1 MAMKKGNI
9 AWIVGG
15 LVVAAGIV
23 AGIVFATNPGTP
35 ETVTPPTPE
44 PEVTTPDTSEDIQRG
59 TIVVGSQGYYSNEIV
74 AEIYAQVLEE
84 AGFEVVRQFQIGQR
98 DAYIPALEAG
108 EVDLFPEYT
117 GNLLQF
123 YTPDTQATQ
132 ADDVY
137 AELADALPEQLKAL
151 AMSPATDQDSYNVT
165 AETAA
170 EFNLV
175 TISDLANLD
184 GPVTLG
190 GAPELAE
197 RPYGPTG
204 LLSVYGVEVVLDATG
219 PATLEALLEGL
230 VLVANIYTGDP
241 AIAQYGLVTLADPE
255 GLFLSSNL
263 VPIAGADIA
272 DKVAEFINPVSLAM
286 TPEHLV
292 AMNLESTAEQKS
304 AADIARQWRAD
315 NGF

>member
-1 MAMKKGNI
+1 MITRGRLTKLAGFVL
-9 AWIVGG
+9 AAG
-15 LVVAAGIV
+15 VVAGCANG
-23 AGIVFATNPGTP
+23 AEPT
-35 ETVTPPTPE
+35 TPPTPE
-44 PEVTTPDTSEDIQRG
+44 PDVTTPDTSEEIELG

-123 YTPDTQATQ
+123 YSPDTTATV
-132 ADDVY
+132 ADEVY
-137 AELADALPEQLKAL
+137 AELVTALPEQLTAL

-170 EFNLV
+170 EFTLV
-175 TISDLANLD
+175 TIGDLVNLEA
-184 GPVTLG
+184 PVVLG

-197 RPYGPTG
+197 RPYGPSG
-204 LLSVYGVEVVLDATG
+204 LLSVYGVEVELDATG
-219 PATLEALLEGL
+219 PATLEALLEG
-230 VLVANIYTGDP
+230 VVQVANIYTGDP
-241 AIAQYGLVTLADPE
+241 AIAKYGLVTLADPE

-263 VPIAGADIA
+263 VPIARTDIA
-272 DKVAEFINPVSLAM
+272 DNVAPFINPVSEAM
-286 TPEHLV
+286 TPDALV
-292 AMNLESTAEQKS
+292 AMNLQSIDDQMS
-304 AADIARQWRAD
+304 AADIARAWREA

>member
-1 MAMKKGNI
+1 MMMKRGRI
-9 AWIVGG
+9 ASLAG
-15 LVVAAGIV
+15 LVLAAGMI
-23 AGIVFATNPGTP
+23 AGCAGTT

-44 PEVTTPDTSEDIQRG
+44 PDVTTPDTSEEIQRG
-59 TIVVGSQGYYSNEIV
+59 TIVVGSQGYYSNEII

-84 AGFEVVRQFQIGQR
+84 AGFEVVRTFQIGQR
-98 DAYIPALEAG
+98 DAYIPALEGG

-123 YTPDTQATQ
+123 YDPSTQATQ
-132 ADDVY
+132 TDEVY
-137 AELADALPEQLKAL
+137 AELVEALPEELTAL

-170 EFNLV
+170 QYNLV
-175 TISDLANLD
+175 TISDLASL
-184 GPVTLG
+184 PAPITLG

-219 PATLEALLEGL
+219 PATLDALLEGL
-230 VLVANIYTGDP
+230 VIVANIYTGDP
-241 AIAQYGLVTLADPE
+241 AIAQFGLVTLADPE
-255 GLFLSSNL
+255 GLFLASNV
-263 VPIAGADIA
+263 VPIARTEIA
-272 DKVAEFINPVSLAM
+272 DKIAEFINPVSEAM
-286 TPEHLV
+286 TASALV
-292 AMNLESTAEQKS
+292 AMNLQATAEQKS
-304 AADIARQWRAD
+304 SADIAREWRAA

>member
-1 MAMKKGNI
+1 MITRGRI
-9 AWIVGG
+9 AKFAGFV
-15 LVVAAGIV
+15 LAAGVI
-23 AGIVFATNPGTP
+23 AGCANGADTT
-35 ETVTPPTPE
+35 TPPTPE
-44 PEVTTPDTSEDIQRG
+44 PDVTSPEVSDLVEMG

-123 YTPDTQATQ
+123 YSPDTSATQ
-132 ADDVY
+132 ADEVY
-137 AELADALPEQLKAL
+137 AELVTALPEQLVAL

-175 TISDLANLD
+175 TIGDLANIE
-184 GPVTLG
+184 GPITLG

-197 RPYGPTG
+197 RPYGPNG
-204 LLSVYGVEVVLDATG
+204 LSSVYGVEVQLDATG
-219 PATLEALLEGL
+219 PATLEALLEGV

-263 VPIAGADIA
+263 VPIARAEIA
-272 DKVAEFINPVSLAM
+272 DKIAPFINPVSEAM
-286 TPEHLV
+286 TPEQLV
-292 AMNLESTAEQKS
+292 AMNLQSTADQMS
-304 AADIARQWRAD
+304 AADIAREWREA

>member
-1 MAMKKGNI
+1 MMMRRSA
-9 AWIVGG
+9 AV
-15 LVVAAGIV
+15 LASVVVATGLIAGC
-23 AGIVFATNPGTP
+23 ADGSDG
-35 ETVTPPTPE
+35 
-44 PEVTTPDTSEDIQRG
+44 D

-84 AGFEVVRQFQIGQR
+84 AGFDVDRQFGIGQR

-123 YTPDTQATQ
+123 YNPDTTATQ

-137 AELADALPEQLKAL
+137 AELVTALPEQLTAL

-170 EFNLV
+170 EYNLV
-175 TISDLANLD
+175 TIADLAGID
-184 GPVTLG
+184 APITLG

-197 RPYGPTG
+197 RPYGPRG
-204 LLSVYGVEVVLDATG
+204 LLSVYGVEVELDATG
-219 PATLEALLEGL
+219 PATLQALLDGV

-263 VPIAGADIA
+263 VPIARAEIA
-272 DKVAEFINPVSLAM
+272 ATIAEFINPVSQAM
-286 TPEHLV
+286 TPQQLV
-292 AMNLESTAEQKS
+292 AMNLQSTADQLSIE
-304 AADIARQWRAD
+304 DIARQWRAA

>member
-1 MAMKKGNI
+1 MITRGRTAKFAGF
-9 AWIVGG
+9 V
-15 LVVAAGIV
+15 LAAGVI
-23 AGIVFATNPGTP
+23 AGCANGADST
-35 ETVTPPTPE
+35 TPPTPE
-44 PEVTTPDTSEDIQRG
+44 PDVTSPEVSEEIELG
-59 TIVVGSQGYYSNEIV
+59 TVVVGSQGYYSNEIV

-84 AGFEVVRQFQIGQR
+84 AGFDVVRQFQIGQR

-123 YTPDTQATQ
+123 YSPDTAATQ
-132 ADDVY
+132 ADEVY
-137 AELADALPEQLKAL
+137 AELATALPEQLVAL
-151 AMSPATDQDSYNVT
+151 SMSPATDQDSYNVT

-175 TISDLANLD
+175 AIGDLANID
-184 GPVTLG
+184 GQITLG

-197 RPYGPTG
+197 RPYGPSG
-204 LLSVYGVEVVLDATG
+204 LSSVYGVEVELDATG
-219 PATLEALLEGL
+219 PATLEALLEGV
-230 VLVANIYTGDP
+230 VLVANIYTGNP

-263 VPIAGADIA
+263 VPIAGAEIA
-272 DKVAEFINPVSLAM
+272 GKIAEFINPVSEAM
-286 TPEHLV
+286 TPEQLV
-292 AMNLESTAEQKS
+292 AMNLQSTADEMS
-304 AADIARQWRAD
+304 PADIAREWRVA

>member
-1 MAMKKGNI
+1 MITRGRI
-9 AWIVGG
+9 AKFAGFV
-15 LVVAAGIV
+15 LAAGVI
-23 AGIVFATNPGTP
+23 AGCANGADST
-35 ETVTPPTPE
+35 TPPTPE
-44 PEVTTPDTSEDIQRG
+44 PDVTSPDVSEKIELG
-59 TIVVGSQGYYSNEIV
+59 TVVVGSQGYYSNEIV

-84 AGFEVVRQFQIGQR
+84 AGFDVVRQFQIGQR

-123 YTPDTQATQ
+123 YSPDTTATQ
-132 ADDVY
+132 ADEVY
-137 AELADALPEQLKAL
+137 AELVTALPEQLVAL
-151 AMSPATDQDSYNVT
+151 SMSPATDQDSYNVT

-175 TISDLANLD
+175 TIGDLANID
-184 GPVTLG
+184 GPITLG

-197 RPYGPTG
+197 RPYGPSG
-204 LLSVYGVEVVLDATG
+204 LSSVYGVEVELDATG
-219 PATLEALLEGL
+219 PATLEALLEGV

-263 VPIAGADIA
+263 VPIAGAEIA
-272 DKVAEFINPVSLAM
+272 EKIAEFINPVSEAM
-286 TPEHLV
+286 TAAQLV
-292 AMNLESTAEQKS
+292 AMNLQSTADQMS
-304 AADIARQWRAD
+304 PADIAREWRVA

>member
-1 MAMKKGNI
+1 MITRGRI
-9 AWIVGG
+9 AKFAGFV
-15 LVVAAGIV
+15 LAAGVI
-23 AGIVFATNPGTP
+23 AGCANGADT
-35 ETVTPPTPE
+35 TPPTPE
-44 PEVTTPDTSEDIQRG
+44 PDVTSPDVSEEIELG
-59 TIVVGSQGYYSNEIV
+59 TVVVGSQGYYSNEIV

-84 AGFEVVRQFQIGQR
+84 AGFDVVRQFQIGQR

-123 YTPDTQATQ
+123 YSPDTDATQ
-132 ADDVY
+132 ADEVY
-137 AELADALPEQLKAL
+137 AELVTALPEQLVAL
-151 AMSPATDQDSYNVT
+151 SMSPATDQDSYNVT

-175 TISDLANLD
+175 TIGDLANID
-184 GPVTLG
+184 GPITLG

-197 RPYGPTG
+197 RPYGPSG
-204 LLSVYGVEVVLDATG
+204 LSTVYGVEVELDATG
-219 PATLEALLEGL
+219 PATLEALLEGV

-263 VPIAGADIA
+263 VPIAGAEIA
-272 DKVAEFINPVSLAM
+272 EKIAEFINPVSEAM
-286 TPEHLV
+286 TPEQLV
-292 AMNLESTAEQKS
+292 AMNLQSTADQMS
-304 AADIARQWRAD
+304 PADIAREWRAA

>member
-1 MAMKKGNI
+1 MITRGRI
-9 AWIVGG
+9 AKFAGFV
-15 LVVAAGIV
+15 LAAGVI
-23 AGIVFATNPGTP
+23 AGCANGADST
-35 ETVTPPTPE
+35 TPPTPE
-44 PEVTTPDTSEDIQRG
+44 PDVTSPEVSEEIELG
-59 TIVVGSQGYYSNEIV
+59 TVVVGSQGYYSNEIV

-123 YTPDTQATQ
+123 YSPDTTATQ
-132 ADDVY
+132 ADEVY
-137 AELADALPEQLKAL
+137 AALVTALPEQLVAL

-175 TISDLANLD
+175 TIGDLANIE
-184 GPVTLG
+184 GTITLG

-197 RPYGPTG
+197 RPYGPRG
-204 LLSVYGVEVVLDATG
+204 LSSVYGVEVQLDATG
-219 PATLEALLEGL
+219 PATLEALLEGV

-263 VPIAGADIA
+263 VPIAGADVA
-272 DKVAEFINPVSLAM
+272 DKLAPFINPVSEAM
-286 TPEHLV
+286 TPEQLV
-292 AMNLESTAEQKS
+292 AMNLQSTADQMS
-304 AADIARQWRAD
+304 AADIAREWRAA

>member
-1 MAMKKGNI
+1 MMMMRGRVTGLA
-9 AWIVGG
+9 G
-15 LVVAAGIV
+15 LVLAAGMI
-23 AGIVFATNPGTP
+23 AGCAQTTD
-35 ETVTPPTPE
+35 TV
-44 PEVTTPDTSEDIQRG
+44 
-59 TIVVGSQGYYSNEIV
+59 VVGSQGYYSNEIV

-84 AGFEVVRQFQIGQR
+84 AGFTVERRFQIGQR

-123 YTPDTQATQ
+123 YNPDTNATQ
-132 ADDVY
+132 TDEVY
-137 AELADALPEQLKAL
+137 AELVETLPVQLVAL

-170 EFNLV
+170 QYGLV
-175 TISDLANLD
+175 GIADLAGID
-184 GPVTLG
+184 APVTLG

-197 RPYGPTG
+197 RPYGPSG
-204 LLSVYGVEVVLDATG
+204 LSATYGVDVVFDATG
-219 PATLEALLEGL
+219 PATLDALLEGL

-255 GLFLSSNL
+255 GLFLASNL
-263 VPIAGADIA
+263 VPIAGSEIA
-272 DKVAEFINPVSLAM
+272 ASLAEFINPVSEAM
-286 TPEHLV
+286 TPEALV
-292 AMNLESTAEQKS
+292 AMNLQATVEEMSVVE
-304 AADIARQWRAD
+304 IATQWRTA

>member
-1 MAMKKGNI
+1 MITRGRI
-9 AWIVGG
+9 AKFAGFV
-15 LVVAAGIV
+15 LAAGVI
-23 AGIVFATNPGTP
+23 AGCANGEDST
-35 ETVTPPTPE
+35 TPPTPE
-44 PEVTTPDTSEDIQRG
+44 PDVTSPEVSEEIELG
-59 TIVVGSQGYYSNEIV
+59 TVVVGSQGYYSNEIV

-123 YTPDTQATQ
+123 YSPDTTATQ
-132 ADDVY
+132 TDEVY
-137 AELADALPEQLKAL
+137 SALVTALPEQLVAL

-175 TISDLANLD
+175 TIGDLANVE
-184 GPVTLG
+184 GTITLG

-197 RPYGPTG
+197 RPYGPSG
-204 LLSVYGVEVVLDATG
+204 LSSVYGVEVELDATG
-219 PATLEALLEGL
+219 PATLEALLEGV

-272 DKVAEFINPVSLAM
+272 DKLAPFINPVSEAM
-286 TPEHLV
+286 TPDQLV
-292 AMNLESTAEQKS
+292 AMNLQATADEMS
-304 AADIARQWRAD
+304 PADIAREWRAA

>member
-1 MAMKKGNI
+1 MMMKRGRI
-9 AWIVGG
+9 ASLAG
-15 LVVAAGIV
+15 LVLAAGMI
-23 AGIVFATNPGTP
+23 AGCAGTT

-44 PEVTTPDTSEDIQRG
+44 PDVTTPDTSEEIQRG
-59 TIVVGSQGYYSNEIV
+59 TIVVGSQGYYSNEII

-84 AGFEVVRQFQIGQR
+84 AGFEVVRTFQIGQR
-98 DAYIPALEAG
+98 DAYIPALEGG

-123 YTPDTQATQ
+123 YDPSTQATQ
-132 ADDVY
+132 TDEVY
-137 AELADALPEQLKAL
+137 AELVEALPEELTAL

-170 EFNLV
+170 QYNLV
-175 TISDLANLD
+175 TISDLASL
-184 GPVTLG
+184 PAPITLG

-219 PATLEALLEGL
+219 PATLDALLEGL
-230 VLVANIYTGDP
+230 VIVANIYTGDP
-241 AIAQYGLVTLADPE
+241 AIAQFGLVTLADPE
-255 GLFLSSNL
+255 GLFLASNV
-263 VPIAGADIA
+263 VPIARTEIA
-272 DKVAEFINPVSLAM
+272 DKIAEFINPVSEAM
-286 TPEHLV
+286 TASALV
-292 AMNLESTAEQKS
+292 AMNLQATAEQKS
-304 AADIARQWRAD
+304 PADIAREWRAA

>member
-1 MAMKKGNI
+1 MMRRRRITALASFVMA
-9 AWIVGG
+9 AG
-15 LVVAAGIV
+15 LVAGC
-23 AGIVFATNPGTP
+23 ADGSDG
-35 ETVTPPTPE
+35 
-44 PEVTTPDTSEDIQRG
+44 D

-84 AGFEVVRQFQIGQR
+84 AGFDVVRQFQIGQR
-98 DAYIPALEAG
+98 DAYIPALESG

-123 YTPDTQATQ
+123 YSPDTTATQ
-132 ADDVY
+132 AMEVY
-137 AELADALPEQLKAL
+137 AELVTALPDQLTAL

-170 EFNLV
+170 EFSLV
-175 TISDLANLD
+175 TISDLANVD
-184 GPVTLG
+184 RPITLG

-197 RPYGPTG
+197 RPYGPRG
-204 LLSVYGVEVVLDATG
+204 LSMVYGVEVQFDATG
-219 PATLEALLEGL
+219 PATLEALLEGV

-241 AIAQYGLVTLADPE
+241 AIAQYGLVTLADPA

-263 VPIAGADIA
+263 VPIARTDIA
-272 DKVAEFINPVSLAM
+272 DKIAPFINPVSEAM
-286 TPEHLV
+286 TPDHLV
-292 AMNLESTAEQKS
+292 AMNLQSTADQMS
-304 AADIARQWRAD
+304 VADIAQEWRAA

>member
-1 MAMKKGNI
+1 MITRRGRI
-9 AWIVGG
+9 AKLAGFVLAAG
-15 LVVAAGIV
+15 VVAGCANG
-23 AGIVFATNPGTP
+23 AESTTQ
-35 ETVTPPTPE
+35 PTPE
-44 PEVTTPDTSEDIQRG
+44 PEVTNPETSEQIERG

-74 AEIYAQVLEE
+74 AEIYSQVLEE
-84 AGFEVVRQFQIGQR
+84 AGFDVVRQFQIGPR

-123 YTPDTQATQ
+123 YSPDTTATQ
-132 ADDVY
+132 ADEVY
-137 AELADALPEQLKAL
+137 AELVAALPEQLTAL
-151 AMSPATDQDSYNVT
+151 ALSPATDQDSYNVT
-165 AETAA
+165 AETAE

-175 TISDLANLD
+175 TIGDLANID
-184 GPVTLG
+184 GTITLG

-197 RPYGPTG
+197 RPYGPSG
-204 LLSVYGVEVVLDATG
+204 LLSVYGVEVELDATG
-219 PATLEALLEGL
+219 PATLEALLEGV

-263 VPIAGADIA
+263 VPIARVDIA
-272 DKVAEFINPVSLAM
+272 DNIAEFINPVSEAM
-286 TPEHLV
+286 TPAQLV
-292 AMNLESTAEQKS
+292 AMNLQSTDGQMS
-304 AADIARQWRAD
+304 AADIAREWRAA

>member
-1 MAMKKGNI
+1 MITRGRI
-9 AWIVGG
+9 AKFAGFV
-15 LVVAAGIV
+15 LAAGVI
-23 AGIVFATNPGTP
+23 AGCANGADST
-35 ETVTPPTPE
+35 TPPTPE
-44 PEVTTPDTSEDIQRG
+44 PDVTSPEVSEQVEMG

-84 AGFEVVRQFQIGQR
+84 AGFDVVRQFQIGQR

-123 YTPDTQATQ
+123 YSPDTTATQ
-132 ADDVY
+132 ADEVY
-137 AELADALPEQLKAL
+137 AELVTALPEQLTAL
-151 AMSPATDQDSYNVT
+151 SMSPATDQDSYNVT

-170 EFNLV
+170 EFSLV
-175 TISDLANLD
+175 TIADLANID
-184 GPVTLG
+184 GPITLG

-197 RPYGPTG
+197 RPYGPSG
-204 LLSVYGVEVVLDATG
+204 LSSVYGVEVQLDATG
-219 PATLEALLEGL
+219 PATLEALLEGV

-263 VPIAGADIA
+263 VPIAGTEVAE
-272 DKVAEFINPVSLAM
+272 KVAPFINPVSEAM
-286 TPEHLV
+286 TPDQLV
-292 AMNLESTAEQKS
+292 AMNLQSTADQMS
-304 AADIARQWRAD
+304 VADIAREWRVA

>member
-1 MAMKKGNI
+1 MITRGRI
-9 AWIVGG
+9 AKFAGFV
-15 LVVAAGIV
+15 LAAGVI
-23 AGIVFATNPGTP
+23 AGCANGADST
-35 ETVTPPTPE
+35 TPPTPE
-44 PEVTTPDTSEDIQRG
+44 PDVTSPEVSEEIELG
-59 TIVVGSQGYYSNEIV
+59 TVVVGSQGYYSNEIV

-123 YTPDTQATQ
+123 YSPDTTATQ
-132 ADDVY
+132 TDEVY
-137 AELADALPEQLKAL
+137 SALVTALPEQLVAL

-175 TISDLANLD
+175 TIGDLANVE
-184 GPVTLG
+184 GTITLG

-197 RPYGPTG
+197 RPYGPSG
-204 LLSVYGVEVVLDATG
+204 LSSVYGVEVELDATG
-219 PATLEALLEGL
+219 PATLEALLEGV

-272 DKVAEFINPVSLAM
+272 DKLAPFINPVSEAM
-286 TPEHLV
+286 TPDQLV
-292 AMNLESTAEQKS
+292 AMNLQATADEMS
-304 AADIARQWRAD
+304 PADIAREWRAA

>member
-1 MAMKKGNI
+1 MITRGRI
-9 AWIVGG
+9 AKFAGFV
-15 LVVAAGIV
+15 LAAGVI
-23 AGIVFATNPGTP
+23 AGCANGAEPT
-35 ETVTPPTPE
+35 TPPTPE
-44 PEVTTPDTSEDIQRG
+44 PDVTSPEASEQIEMG

-123 YTPDTQATQ
+123 YSPDTPATQ
-132 ADDVY
+132 ADEVY
-137 AELADALPEQLKAL
+137 AELVTALPEQLTAL

-170 EFNLV
+170 AFNLV
-175 TISDLANLD
+175 TIADLANVD
-184 GPVTLG
+184 GPITLG

-197 RPYGPTG
+197 RPYGPRG
-204 LLSVYGVEVVLDATG
+204 LSSVYGVDVELDATG
-219 PATLEALLEGL
+219 PATLEALLEGV

-263 VPIAGADIA
+263 VPIARTDIA
-272 DKVAEFINPVSLAM
+272 DKIAPFINPVSEAM
-286 TPEHLV
+286 TPDQLV
-292 AMNLESTAEQKS
+292 AMNLQSTADQMS
-304 AADIARQWRAD
+304 AADIARQWRME

>member
-1 MAMKKGNI
+1 MMKRGRT
-9 AWIVGG
+9 AS
-15 LVVAAGIV
+15 V
-23 AGIVFATNPGTP
+23 AGIVMAAGLIAGCADGNNG
-35 ETVTPPTPE
+35 
-44 PEVTTPDTSEDIQRG
+44 D

-84 AGFEVVRQFQIGQR
+84 AGFDVVRQFGIGQR

-123 YTPDTQATQ
+123 YTPDATATQ
-132 ADDVY
+132 PDDVY
-137 AELADALPEQLKAL
+137 RELATSLPEQLTAL

-170 EFNLV
+170 EFGLV
-175 TISDLANLD
+175 TIADLAGID
-184 GPVTLG
+184 GPITLG

-197 RPYGPTG
+197 RPYGPSG
-204 LLSVYGVEVVLDATG
+204 LLSVYGVEVQLDATG
-219 PATLEALLEGL
+219 PATLEALLDGV

-241 AIAQYGLVTLADPE
+241 AIAQHGLVTLADPE

-263 VPIAGADIA
+263 VPIVRTDLAAT
-272 DKVAEFINPVSLAM
+272 VAEFINPVSEAM
-286 TPEHLV
+286 TPQHLV
-292 AMNLESTAEQKS
+292 AMNLQSTGDQMS
-304 AADIARQWRAD
+304 PADIAREWRAA

>member
-1 MAMKKGNI
+1 MITRGRI
-9 AWIVGG
+9 AKFAGFV
-15 LVVAAGIV
+15 LAAGVI
-23 AGIVFATNPGTP
+23 AGCANGADST
-35 ETVTPPTPE
+35 TPPTPE
-44 PEVTTPDTSEDIQRG
+44 PDVTSPEVSEEIELG
-59 TIVVGSQGYYSNEIV
+59 TVVVGSQGYYSNEIV

-123 YTPDTQATQ
+123 YSPDTTATQ
-132 ADDVY
+132 ADEVY
-137 AELADALPEQLKAL
+137 AALVTALPEQLVAL

-175 TISDLANLD
+175 TIGDLANIE
-184 GPVTLG
+184 GTITLG

-197 RPYGPTG
+197 RPYGPRG
-204 LLSVYGVEVVLDATG
+204 LSSVYGVEVQLDATG
-219 PATLEALLEGL
+219 PATLEALLEGV

-263 VPIAGADIA
+263 VPIAGADMA
-272 DKVAEFINPVSLAM
+272 DKLAPFINPVSEAM
-286 TPEHLV
+286 TPDQLV
-292 AMNLESTAEQKS
+292 AMNLQSTADQMS
-304 AADIARQWRAD
+304 AADIAREWRAA

>member
-1 MAMKKGNI
+1 MITRGRI
-9 AWIVGG
+9 AKFAGFV
-15 LVVAAGIV
+15 LAAGVI
-23 AGIVFATNPGTP
+23 AGCANGADTA
-35 ETVTPPTPE
+35 PPTPE
-44 PEVTTPDTSEDIQRG
+44 PDVTSPEASDQVEMG
-59 TIVVGSQGYYSNEIV
+59 TVVVGSQGYYSNEIV

-84 AGFEVVRQFQIGQR
+84 AGFDVVRQFQIGQR

-123 YTPDTQATQ
+123 YSPDTTATQ
-132 ADDVY
+132 ADEVY
-137 AELADALPEQLKAL
+137 AELVTALPEQLVAL
-151 AMSPATDQDSYNVT
+151 SMSPATDQDSYNVT

-175 TISDLANLD
+175 TIADLANID
-184 GPVTLG
+184 GRITLG

-197 RPYGPTG
+197 RPYGPSG
-204 LLSVYGVEVVLDATG
+204 LSSVYGVEVELDATG
-219 PATLEALLEGL
+219 PATLEALLEGV

-241 AIAQYGLVTLADPE
+241 AIAQHGLVTLADPE

-263 VPIAGADIA
+263 VPIAGAEIA
-272 DKVAEFINPVSLAM
+272 AKIAEFINPVSEAM
-286 TPEHLV
+286 TPEQLV
-292 AMNLESTAEQKS
+292 AMNLQSTADQMS
-304 AADIARQWRAD
+304 PADIAREWRAA

>member
-1 MAMKKGNI
+1 MMRRGRTATFAGFVM
-9 AWIVGG
+9 
-15 LVVAAGIV
+15 AAGLM
-23 AGIVFATNPGTP
+23 AGCAGGSNVD
-35 ETVTPPTPE
+35 TV
-44 PEVTTPDTSEDIQRG
+44 
-59 TIVVGSQGYYSNEIV
+59 VVGSQGYYSNEIV

-84 AGFEVVRQFQIGQR
+84 AGFEVVRQFGIGQR
-98 DAYIPALEAG
+98 DAYIPALESG

-123 YTPDTQATQ
+123 YSPDTDATQ
-132 ADDVY
+132 PDEVY
-137 AELADALPEQLKAL
+137 AQLVTALPDQLTAL

-175 TISDLANLD
+175 TIGDLANVN
-184 GPVTLG
+184 GRIILG

-197 RPYGPTG
+197 RPYGPRG
-204 LLSVYGVEVVLDATG
+204 LRSVYGVDVELDATG
-219 PATLEALLEGL
+219 PATLEALLEGV

-263 VPIAGADIA
+263 VPIARTDIA
-272 DKVAEFINPVSLAM
+272 DTIAQFINPVSEAM
-286 TPEHLV
+286 TPAQLV
-292 AMNLESTAEQKS
+292 AMNLQSTANQMS
-304 AADIARQWRAD
+304 AADIAREWRAA

>member
-1 MAMKKGNI
+1 MITRGRLAKFAGF
-9 AWIVGG
+9 V
-15 LVVAAGIV
+15 LAAGVI
-23 AGIVFATNPGTP
+23 AGCANGADST
-35 ETVTPPTPE
+35 TPPTPE
-44 PEVTTPDTSEDIQRG
+44 PDVTSPEASEQIELG
-59 TIVVGSQGYYSNEIV
+59 TVVVGSQGYYSNEIV

-123 YTPDTQATQ
+123 YSPDTSATQ
-132 ADDVY
+132 ADEVY
-137 AELADALPEQLKAL
+137 AELVTALPDQLIAL

-175 TISDLANLD
+175 SIADLANLD
-184 GPVTLG
+184 GPITLG

-197 RPYGPTG
+197 RPYGPSG
-204 LLSVYGVEVVLDATG
+204 LSSVYGVEVQLDATG
-219 PATLEALLEGL
+219 PATLEALLEGV

-272 DKVAEFINPVSLAM
+272 EKIAPFINPVSEAM
-286 TPEHLV
+286 TPDQLV
-292 AMNLESTAEQKS
+292 AMNLQSTADQMS
-304 AADIARQWRAD
+304 AADIAREWRAA

>member
-1 MAMKKGNI
+1 MITRGRI
-9 AWIVGG
+9 AKFAGFV
-15 LVVAAGIV
+15 LAAGVI
-23 AGIVFATNPGTP
+23 AGCANGADST
-35 ETVTPPTPE
+35 TPPTPE
-44 PEVTTPDTSEDIQRG
+44 PDVTSPEVSEEIELG
-59 TIVVGSQGYYSNEIV
+59 TVVVGSQGYYSNEIV

-123 YTPDTQATQ
+123 YSPDTTATQ
-132 ADDVY
+132 TDEVY
-137 AELADALPEQLKAL
+137 SALVTALPEQLVAL

-175 TISDLANLD
+175 TIGDLANVE
-184 GPVTLG
+184 GTITLG

-197 RPYGPTG
+197 RPYGPSG
-204 LLSVYGVEVVLDATG
+204 LSSVYGVEVELDATG
-219 PATLEALLEGL
+219 PATLEALLEGV

-272 DKVAEFINPVSLAM
+272 DKLAPFINPVSEAM
-286 TPEHLV
+286 TPDQLV
-292 AMNLESTAEQKS
+292 AMNLQSTADQMS
-304 AADIARQWRAD
+304 PADIAREWRAA

>member
-1 MAMKKGNI
+1 MITRGRI
-9 AWIVGG
+9 AKFAGFV
-15 LVVAAGIV
+15 LAAGVI
-23 AGIVFATNPGTP
+23 AGCADGADST
-35 ETVTPPTPE
+35 TPPTPE
-44 PEVTTPDTSEDIQRG
+44 PDVTSPDVSEEIELG
-59 TIVVGSQGYYSNEIV
+59 TVVVGSQAYPSNEIV

-84 AGFEVVRQFQIGQR
+84 AGFDVVRQFQIGQR

-123 YTPDTQATQ
+123 YSPDTTARK
-132 ADDVY
+132 ADEVY
-137 AELADALPEQLKAL
+137 AELVTALPEQLVAL
-151 AMSPATDQDSYNVT
+151 SMSPATDQDSYNVT

-175 TISDLANLD
+175 TIADLANVD

-197 RPYGPTG
+197 RPYGPSG
-204 LLSVYGVEVVLDATG
+204 LSSVYGVEVELDATG
-219 PATLEALLEGL
+219 PATLQALLEGV

-263 VPIAGADIA
+263 VPIAGAEIA
-272 DKVAEFINPVSLAM
+272 EKIAEFINPVSEAM
-286 TPEHLV
+286 TPDQLV
-292 AMNLESTAEQKS
+292 AMNLQSTADEMS
-304 AADIARQWRAD
+304 PADIAREWRAA